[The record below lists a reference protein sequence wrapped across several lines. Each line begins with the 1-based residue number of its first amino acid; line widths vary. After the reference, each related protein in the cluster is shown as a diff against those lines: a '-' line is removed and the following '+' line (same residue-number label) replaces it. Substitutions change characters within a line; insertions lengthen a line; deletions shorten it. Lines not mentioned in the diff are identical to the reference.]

1 MQLSRLCLTL
11 LVGSGLAFQLVPA
24 AAEVV
29 LGSSASTFLEGS
41 SRPDNEAI
49 NRGRAALRTRNLE
62 QAEKHF
68 SEAYRQNPASVEA
81 MLGLAVVSH
90 SQGKA
95 KLARD
100 WMASAVAMAPGQ
112 PAVLQAQ
119 ARLLVEQGLPA
130 AAEESYRA
138 AIAANPEGLQ
148 LKLDLA
154 SLYTDTLRKPALAV
168 SLLREALKQK
178 PESVDILYQL
188 ALAYMADGRLDEA
201 ARPLEDALR
210 RDPSEPRMLH
220 ARGLVAQRQGQA
232 ERALEY
238 FDKALAVKK
247 DAVGVVISRGDV
259 LQLLGR
265 TEAAVEAYR
274 KAISMAPGNAL
285 PHALMGQALNR
296 LKRPA
301 EAEKAYREALRLEP
315 DNLRIANNLAVL
327 LASQKTGLDDA
338 LAMIRR
344 AIERE
349 PNRATYLDTLGLVQQ
364 ARGDKLAARQAFE
377 RAIALESGNSE
388 FRQHLAQLG
397 AAAGAVTPA
406 PAAAPASPPA
416 APPAPV
422 AAQAGAM
429 PPAARPAAAPAR
441 PVVAED
447 PSVAVAVAS
456 RLEAWRQ
463 AWESKDARRYLSFYA
478 ASFVPADNRA
488 RSAWEADR
496 RAKLDKKGEIRVQLG
511 APALKPEGEVVAVTF
526 EQRYQSGSYSDA
538 GRKRLEWVREAGEW
552 KIRSERQL

>member
-1 MQLSRLCLTL
+1 MPLSRFCLAL
-11 LVGSGLAFQLVPA
+11 FMGSGLAFQFAPA
-24 AAEVV
+24 PAVAEVM
-29 LGSSASTFLEGS
+29 LGNSSLPAIEGAG
-41 SRPDNEAI
+41 RPDSEAI
-49 NRGRAALRTRNLE
+49 SRGRTALRARNLD
-62 QAEKHF
+62 QAEKYF

-100 WMASAVAMAPGQ
+100 WMASAVAMSPGQ

-154 SLYTDTLRKPALAV
+154 SLYTDTLSKPAQAV
-168 SLLREALKQK
+168 TLLRDALKQK
-178 PESVDILYQL
+178 PDSVDILYQL
-188 ALAYMADGRLDEA
+188 ALAYMGDGRLDEA
-201 ARPLEDALR
+201 ARALDDALR
-210 RDPSEPRMLH
+210 RDPAEPRMLH

-247 DAVGVVISRGDV
+247 GFVGAMISRGDV
-259 LQLLGR
+259 LQTLGR

-274 KAISMAPGNAL
+274 KAIPMAPGSAL
-285 PHALMGQALNR
+285 PHALLGQALNR

-301 EAEKAYREALRLEP
+301 DAEKAYREALRLEP
-315 DNLRIANNLAVL
+315 DNLRVANNLAVL
-327 LASQKTGLDDA
+327 LAAQKTGLDDA

-344 AIERE
+344 ALERE
-349 PNRATYLDTLGLVQQ
+349 PNRATYLDTLGLVQL
-364 ARGDKLAARQAFE
+364 ARGDKAAARQAFE
-377 RAIALESGNSE
+377 RAVALEPGNSE
-388 FRQHLAQLG
+388 FRLHLTQLG
-397 AAAGAVTPA
+397 TVQQPAAGATPV
-406 PAAAPASPPA
+406 PASA
-416 APPAPV
+416 PAPV
-422 AAQAGAM
+422 AAVAAKL
-429 PPAARPAAAPAR
+429 PAPAAPVAAR

-447 PSVAVAVAS
+447 PVAAVTG

-463 AWESKDARRYLSFYA
+463 AWESKDASRYLSFYA

-496 RAKLDKKGEIRVQLG
+496 RAKLDKKGDIRVQLG

>member
-1 MQLSRLCLTL
+1 MQLSRFCLTL
-11 LVGSGLAFQLVPA
+11 FVGSGLAFQLVPA
-24 AAEVV
+24 AADVV
-29 LGSSASTFLEGS
+29 LGNSSLPVIEGA
-41 SRPDNEAI
+41 SRPDSEAI
-49 NRGRAALRTRNLE
+49 NRGRSALRARNLD
-62 QAEKHF
+62 QAEKYF

-81 MLGLAVVSH
+81 MLGLAVISH

-154 SLYTDTLRKPALAV
+154 SLYTDSLRKPAQAV
-168 SLLREALKQK
+168 TLLRDALKQK
-178 PESVDILYQL
+178 PDSVDILYQL

-201 ARPLEDALR
+201 ARPLDDALR
-210 RDPSEPRMLH
+210 RDPAEPRMLQ

-238 FDKALAVKK
+238 FDKALAAKK
-247 DAVGVVISRGDV
+247 DFVGAMISRGDA

-274 KAISMAPGNAL
+274 KAIPMAPASALPNAL
-285 PHALMGQALNR
+285 LGQALNR

-315 DNLRIANNLAVL
+315 DNFRVANNLAVL
-327 LASQKTGLDDA
+327 LAAQKSGLDDA

-344 AIERE
+344 ALERE

-364 ARGDKLAARQAFE
+364 ARGDKAAARQAFE
-377 RAIALESGNSE
+377 RAVALEPGNSE
-388 FRQHLAQLG
+388 FRLHLAQFGNAPQAAPAPTPALVPASAPVP
-397 AAAGAVTPA
+397 AAAVAAKIPA
-406 PAAAPASPPA
+406 PAAPTA
-416 APPAPV
+416 V
-422 AAQAGAM
+422 
-429 PPAARPAAAPAR
+429 RPA
-441 PVVAED
+441 VAED
-447 PSVAVAVAS
+447 PAAAVAG

-478 ASFVPADNRA
+478 AAFVPADNRA
-488 RSAWEADR
+488 RGAWEADR

-511 APALKPEGEVVAVTF
+511 APTFKAEGEVMAVNF

>member
-1 MQLSRLCLTL
+1 MQLSRFCLAL
-11 LVGSGLAFQLVPA
+11 FMGSGLAFQFAPA
-24 AAEVV
+24 VAEVM
-29 LGSSASTFLEGS
+29 LGNSSLPAVEGAG
-41 SRPDNEAI
+41 RPDSEAI
-49 NRGRAALRTRNLE
+49 NRGRAALRARNLD
-62 QAEKHF
+62 QAEKYF

-154 SLYTDTLRKPALAV
+154 SLYTDTLSKPAQAV
-168 SLLREALKQK
+168 TLLRDALKQK
-178 PESVDILYQL
+178 PDSADILYQL
-188 ALAYMADGRLDEA
+188 ALAYMGDGRLDEA
-201 ARPLEDALR
+201 ARALEDALR
-210 RDPSEPRMLH
+210 RDPAEPRMLH

-247 DAVGVVISRGDV
+247 GFVGAMISRGDV
-259 LQLLGR
+259 LQTLGR
-265 TEAAVEAYR
+265 TEAAVETYR
-274 KAISMAPGNAL
+274 KAIPMAPGSAL
-285 PHALMGQALNR
+285 PHALLGQALNR

-315 DNLRIANNLAVL
+315 DNLRVANNLAVL
-327 LASQKTGLDDA
+327 LAAQKTGLDDA
-338 LAMIRR
+338 LVMIRR
-344 AIERE
+344 ALERE
-349 PNRATYLDTLGLVQQ
+349 PNRATYLDTLGLVQL
-364 ARGDKLAARQAFE
+364 ARGDKAAARLAFE
-377 RAIALESGNSE
+377 RAVALEPGNSE
-388 FRQHLAQLG
+388 FRLHLTQLG
-397 AAAGAVTPA
+397 NVQQPAAGATPVPASAPA
-406 PAAAPASPPA
+406 PAAAVAAKLPAPA
-416 APPAPV
+416 APV
-422 AAQAGAM
+422 AA
-429 PPAARPAAAPAR
+429 RPA
-441 PVVAED
+441 VAED
-447 PSVAVAVAS
+447 PVAAVTG

>member
-24 AAEVV
+24 AAEVM
-29 LGSSASTFLEGS
+29 LGSSASTFLEGGG
-41 SRPDNEAI
+41 RPDNEAI
-49 NRGRAALRTRNLE
+49 NRGRAALRTRNLD

-210 RDPSEPRMLH
+210 RDPAEPRMLH

-247 DAVGVVISRGDV
+247 DFIGAMISRGDV

-274 KAISMAPGNAL
+274 KAVSMAPGNAL

-315 DNLRIANNLAVL
+315 DNLRVANNLAVL
-327 LASQKTGLDDA
+327 LATQKTGLDDA
-338 LAMIRR
+338 LSMIRR

-377 RAIALESGNSE
+377 RAVALEPGDSE

-397 AAAGAVTPA
+397 NAAGPVTPP
-406 PAAAPASPPA
+406 PAAAPASAPA
-416 APPAPV
+416 PAPV

-429 PPAARPAAAPAR
+429 PPATRPAGATAR

-447 PSVAVAVAS
+447 PSAAVAG

-463 AWESKDARRYLSFYA
+463 AWESKDVRRYLSFYA

-496 RAKLDKKGEIRVQLG
+496 RAKLDKKGEIRVQVG
-511 APALKPEGEVVAVTF
+511 APALKSEGEMVAVTF

>member
-24 AAEVV
+24 TAEVL
-29 LGSSASTFLEGS
+29 LGSSPASPEAAG
-41 SRPDNEAI
+41 RPDSEAI

-62 QAEKHF
+62 QAEKYF
-68 SEAYRQNPASVEA
+68 SEAYKQNPASVEA

-168 SLLREALKQK
+168 SLLRDALKQK
-178 PESVDILYQL
+178 PDSVDILYQL

-210 RDPSEPRMLH
+210 RDPAEPRMLQ

-247 DAVGVVISRGDV
+247 DFVGAMISRGDV
-259 LQLLGR
+259 LQVLGR

-274 KAISMAPGNAL
+274 KAISMAPGSAL
-285 PHALMGQALNR
+285 PHALMAQALNR
-296 LKRPA
+296 LKRPV

-315 DNLRIANNLAVL
+315 ENLRVANNLAVL

-344 AIERE
+344 ALERE

-397 AAAGAVTPA
+397 STTGAASTPSV
-406 PAAAPASPPA
+406 AASA
-416 APPAPV
+416 APPAATPASMPV
-422 AAQAGAM
+422 AVPAQAAT
-429 PPAARPAAAPAR
+429 RPASAPAR
-441 PVVAED
+441 PAVAED
-447 PSVAVAVAS
+447 PSAVVAG

-496 RAKLDKKGEIRVQLG
+496 RAKLDKKGDIRVQVG
-511 APALKPEGEVVAVTF
+511 APTLKLEGEVVVVNF

-538 GRKRLEWVREAGEW
+538 GRKRLEWVREGGEW